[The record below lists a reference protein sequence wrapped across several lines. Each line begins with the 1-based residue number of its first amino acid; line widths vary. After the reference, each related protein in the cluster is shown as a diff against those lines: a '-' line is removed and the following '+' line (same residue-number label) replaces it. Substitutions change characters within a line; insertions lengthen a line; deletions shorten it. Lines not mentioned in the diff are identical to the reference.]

1 MLTYI
6 LIASV
11 SGVAGAVLAAWRLR
25 GDRTTTEAIRAVMLG
40 GGGPPPTTPK

>member
-11 SGVAGAVLAAWRLR
+11 SALAGGAFVAWRLR
-25 GDRTTTEAIRAVMLG
+25 GDRSMVETARAVIQG
-40 GGGPPPTTPK
+40 GGGPGPRQPK